1 MEVSLMAG
9 KKFFRP
15 VRVVFRRSST
25 TLKIFLIA
33 ALLISTVTLLTL
45 RGMLLSEQ
53 KKAEA
58 LRQQAI
64 ALEQENEKL
73 TRRNAMLGS
82 VESVKELATE
92 LLGLVDPDTVIFDP
106 VE

>member
-1 MEVSLMAG
+1 MAG
-9 KKFFRP
+9 KKPFGPF
-15 VRVVFRRSST
+15 RVVFQRSST

-33 ALLISTVTLLTL
+33 ALLISSVTLLTL
-45 RGMLLSEQ
+45 RSVLLAE
-53 KKAEA
+53 KEKTEA

-64 ALEQENEKL
+64 ALEQENEQL
-73 TRRNAMLGS
+73 TRKNAMMGS
-82 VESVKELATE
+82 VESVMELATE